1 MILTPETVAQL
12 GSMELRARLV
22 VEGFITGLHKS
33 PFHGF
38 SAEFSEHRQYRRG
51 DELKHIDWKIYGRSN
66 RFYVKQFED
75 ETNLRAM
82 ICVDMSASMSY
93 SSEGHVS
100 KYRYA
105 TFLAASL
112 SYLIM
117 HQRDAA
123 GLALYNT
130 DVQAFMPPR
139 SKMTY
144 AQELMRTL
152 EEARP
157 AAQTGTGISLHHI
170 AERLSRRGLV
180 VIISDLLDDP
190 ETILSGL
197 RHFRH
202 DQHDVMVFHVMD
214 PREVDLGFDA
224 STVFRDLETGQEIT
238 TQPLQIRGAYRQAVE
253 DYTTTLKRGCHALNV
268 DYVRITT
275 DMPFDVALREYLV
288 KRASR
293 SW

>member
-93 SSEGHVS
+93 ASEGNVS

-112 SYLIM
+112 CYLIM

-139 SKMTY
+139 SKMSYT
-144 AQELMRTL
+144 QELMRTL
-152 EEARP
+152 EEATP
-157 AAQTGTGISLHHI
+157 AALTETGISLHHI

-180 VIISDLLDDP
+180 VVISDLLDDP

-253 DYTTTLKRGCHALNV
+253 DYTMTLKRGCHALNV